1 MQAKA
6 TFAVTPRTRI
16 RRRPERASYDRAEA
30 HAILDEALFVTLA
43 FATGEGPCAIPM
55 AFARHGESLVLHGA
69 SSSRLQRLLAGGE
82 RICVT
87 ATLVDGIV
95 LARSAMHHSL
105 NYRSVVVF
113 GTAAEVVAEGE
124 KLAALARIVEHAL
137 PGRSRQTRPPSA
149 LELRATRVFALPLEE
164 VSLKRRTGGPL
175 EDADDLGLVHWAGVI
190 PLELRAGT
198 PVSDPLHAPLAPV
211 PPAALAYDRQAF
223 ARSQEERP

>member
-6 TFAVTPRTRI
+6 TFAVTPQTQV
-16 RRRPERASYDRAEA
+16 RRQPGRASYERDDA
-30 HAILDEALFVTLA
+30 HAVLDEALYVTVA
-43 FATGEGPCAIPM
+43 FATDEGPCAIPM
-55 AFARHGESLVLHGA
+55 AFARQGERLVLHGA
-69 SSSRLQRLLAGGE
+69 ASSRLQRLLAGGG
-82 RICVT
+82 RVCVT

-113 GTAAEVVAEGE
+113 GTAVELVTEPE
-124 KLAALARIVEHAL
+124 KLAALERIVEHAL
-137 PGRSRQTRPPSA
+137 PGRSAETRPPNV

-164 VSLKRRTGGPL
+164 VSVKRRQGGPL
-175 EDADDLGLVHWAGVI
+175 EDADDLGLAHWAGVI

-211 PPAALAYDRQAF
+211 PPGVASYDRKAAVRPPE
-223 ARSQEERP
+223 ARP